1 MSSIKMNNDKLNNNI
16 LLDTISFNI
25 TTHTVG
31 NSKFNIISTRIKLIK
46 SIKDIKLMK
55 YNVCFFN

>member
-55 YNVCFFN
+55 YNVYFF